1 MDELSVLIQEI
12 LKRYVGAVGKDLQI
26 SIKDVY
32 PGAVIRS
39 GSWANQNI
47 ITAYVSFSTTNI
59 PSEDSIDFMLQL
71 TLLGTDAKF
80 QADISRSNG
89 ELIADI
95 TNEFI
100 KFNSRD
106 DFLSQVESHSLKAS
120 EAFSAKFHELDSWIN

>member
-1 MDELSVLIQEI
+1 
-12 LKRYVGAVGKDLQI
+12 
-26 SIKDVY
+26 
-32 PGAVIRS
+32 
-39 GSWANQNI
+39 
-47 ITAYVSFSTTNI
+47 
-59 PSEDSIDFMLQL
+59 MLQL

-100 KFNSRD
+100 KFNSHD
-106 DFLSQVESHSLKAS
+106 NFLSQVESHSLKAS